1 MNDSKDFFLAGL
13 TRRMAFLF
21 LKMER
26 NAGQTGFL

>member
-1 MNDSKDFFLAGL
+1 MILKIFLAGL
-13 TRRMAFLF
+13 TRRVAFLF